1 MIKKTFLVLIILLLA
16 SCGYEP
22 LYINKGDF
30 LKNIGNI
37 EKVGNEIVNR
47 RIITLIGIK
56 TNTAST
62 KPHTLIIDSNK
73 DKVIATKDSSGNVA
87 AYKISI
93 KIKVS
98 IVNKKENSKIIKSK
112 EFNSAFIYNNQ
123 EDKFQMSQ
131 DIRNIENNLIESVS
145 EKIIIYLNS

>member
-1 MIKKTFLVLIILLLA
+1 MKKIFLILIISMLA

-22 LYINKGDF
+22 LYVNKNDF

-37 EKVGNEIVNR
+37 EKVGNELINR

-56 TNTAST
+56 TESESS
-62 KPHTLIIDSNK
+62 KPHTLILNSSK
-73 DKVIATKDSSGNVA
+73 DKVVATKDSSGNVT

-98 IVNKKENSKIIKSK
+98 IVNNNKKSKIIKSK
-112 EFNSAFIYNNQ
+112 EFNSTFIYNNQ

>member
-1 MIKKTFLVLIILLLA
+1 MKKIFLILIISLLT

-56 TNTAST
+56 ADSASSQ
-62 KPHTLIIDSNK
+62 PHTLKLDSNK
-73 DKVIATKDSSGNVA
+73 DKVIATKDISGNVK

-98 IVNKKENSKIIKSK
+98 IINNNENSKILKSK
-112 EFNSAFIYNNQ
+112 EFNSTFIYNIQ

>member
-1 MIKKTFLVLIILLLA
+1 MKKILLILIISLLT

-22 LYINKGDF
+22 LYINKSDF

-37 EKVGNEIVNR
+37 EKVGNELINR

-56 TNTAST
+56 TDSASSQ
-62 KPHTLIIDSNK
+62 PHTLKLDSNK
-73 DKVIATKDSSGNVA
+73 DKVIATRDSSGNVK

-98 IVNKKENSKIIKSK
+98 IVNNNENSKIIKSK
-112 EFNSAFIYNNQ
+112 EFNSTFIYNNQ

-131 DIRNIENNLIESVS
+131 DIRNIENNLIESTS